1 MPAGAL
7 AAVALRVHAVA
18 GVNPFCATSAAAAP
32 NTFVAAGAA
41 PPNVFVAGLPKP
53 KDNGTGLMPAGA
65 LAAVALR
72 VHAVVGVASG
82 SLTAAAAVEAA
93 LAIGP
98 MLSLRRLA
106 SVLLRA
112 GARRARSGIEM
123 SRSRC
128 ASLSESRR
136 VATSLRSLARAS
148 SGAMSVQRLP
158 ASSVAVSK
166 AGLSFLS
173 ISSVERLQRQAI
185 ST

>member
-41 PPNVFVAGLPKP
+41 PPNVFVARP

-98 MLSLRRLA
+98 TLSLRRLA
-106 SVLLRA
+106 SVLVRA